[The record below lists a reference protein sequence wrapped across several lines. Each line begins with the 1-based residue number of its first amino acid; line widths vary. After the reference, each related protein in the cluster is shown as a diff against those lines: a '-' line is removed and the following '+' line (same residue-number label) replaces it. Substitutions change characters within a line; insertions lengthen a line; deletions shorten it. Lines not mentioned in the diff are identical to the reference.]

1 MILQYMKQEKK
12 DKLKVLMLLFERVTI
27 LDFIAPYDT
36 FRYVPNWEVH
46 VVGISPGMIRAEG
59 GLGIEIQES
68 LFDHSDTDILFVPGG
83 AGINAL
89 LQMPGALQKL
99 QELGSRALYV
109 TSVCTGSLLLGAA
122 GLLKGY
128 RATSH
133 WRSLPLLAELGAE
146 PADER
151 IVMDRNRITAGGI
164 TSGMDFALELVREL
178 EGPEEASRLELWLQY
193 QPSPPMGT
201 GHPTL
206 APETLLHRV
215 MENTQEGLDIRHDII
230 ARLNLP

>member
-1 MILQYMKQEKK
+1 MILQSMEPEKK
-12 DKLKVLMLLFERVTI
+12 DTLKVLMLRFEKVTI

-46 VVGISPGMIRAEG
+46 VVGTSTGMIRAEG
-59 GLGIEIQES
+59 GLGLEIPES

-83 AGINAL
+83 AGINVL
-89 LQMPGALQKL
+89 LQMPEALQKL
-99 QELGSRALYV
+99 RELGSQARYV

-133 WRSLPLLAELGAE
+133 WRSLPLLAELGAH
-146 PADER
+146 PTDER
-151 IVMDRNRITAGGI
+151 IVVDRNRITAGGI

-206 APETLLHRV
+206 APETLLGRV
-215 MENTQEGLDIRHDII
+215 MQDAQEGLDIRRDII
-230 ARLNLP
+230 AQLNPS